1 MMSEVAKLVM
11 PQGWTHDRIGM
22 MDDARFKQTADI
34 ALQFNVITKPA
45 VPAQSYTNELVEAAM
60 RRS

>member
-1 MMSEVAKLVM
+1 MMSELAKLVM
-11 PQGWTHDRIGM
+11 PQGWTRNKLGT
-22 MDDARFKQTADI
+22 MDDARFRQTADI
-34 ALQFNVITKPA
+34 ALQLNVITKPA